1 MSVRRRNKRLQQ
13 ESKINHI
20 PTYNDRGEFVG
31 FREELK
37 EPAMFADPMAHK
49 RQQIMNLERDRLKH
63 ISAEQKKVDYVLRM
77 KRYGFKMGKAHKA

>member
-13 ESKINHI
+13 ESKINHL

-37 EPAMFADPMAHK
+37 EPPTFTKDK
-49 RQQIMNLERDRLKH
+49 RQQIIALERERLKH
-63 ISAEQKKVDYVLRM
+63 ISAEQKKVDYVLRL

>member
-20 PTYNDRGEFVG
+20 PT
-31 FREELK
+31 
-37 EPAMFADPMAHK
+37 MFADPMAHK